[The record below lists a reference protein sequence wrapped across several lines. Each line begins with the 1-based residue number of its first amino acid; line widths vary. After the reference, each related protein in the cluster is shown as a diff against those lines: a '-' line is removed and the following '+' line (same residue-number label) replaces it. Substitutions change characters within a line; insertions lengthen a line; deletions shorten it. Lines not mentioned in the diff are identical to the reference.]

1 MKQKRIISLF
11 LSLLMLLTMF
21 SAYSLPTMATSATV
35 WDGSVADSFA
45 AGTGTKDDPYII
57 RTAPQLAYLSQFWG
71 YFGAEAVHV
80 RLESDIYLNDT
91 TDWEKWGS
99 EENGTIVTPA
109 NNWTPIAE
117 MPFDAYFD
125 GNGHTI
131 YGMFA
136 FQQNKQSGLFGY
148 AYGNICNLTIAQSYV
163 EGSRYVGA
171 IAGGLFNGGT
181 IVNCHNSG
189 TVKGQQ
195 YVGGVCGNQQQ
206 QDHSEISYI
215 KNCSNSGA
223 VSGKLYVGGVCGLVG
238 DIISGGYNTGSVSG
252 ETDVGGVIGYG
263 SAEMCYNGGTV
274 SGQTQVGGIIGI
286 AH

>member
-1 MKQKRIISLF
+1 MDICYNKIQLYFGGHIHETKAHNFFIFKPFDVADNVFGIF
-11 LSLLMLLTMF
+11 I
-21 SAYSLPTMATSATV
+21 ADNGTSATV

-117 MPFDAYFD
+117 MPFDASFD

-181 IVNCHNSG
+181 IVNSHNSG

-195 YVGGVCGNQQQ
+195 YVGGVCGNQ
-206 QDHSEISYI
+206 
-215 KNCSNSGA
+215 
-223 VSGKLYVGGVCGLVG
+223 
-238 DIISGGYNTGSVSG
+238 
-252 ETDVGGVIGYG
+252 
-263 SAEMCYNGGTV
+263 
-274 SGQTQVGGIIGI
+274 
-286 AH
+286 